1 MVDRDDSTE
10 YGWPKA
16 AAVLAGWLLGWAST
30 LQLLAAPAAEDRATP
45 VTQPAVAAQID
56 TAQTTANGPA
66 QAALRTSL
74 SRHVETM
81 LASLSP
87 AARRGYEHLT
97 QRPYLPADFDG
108 RVMER
113 LAAGVAVESGP
124 SGEQAVWDIYGL
136 SPNPEE
142 PGQAL
147 QYVKTAAGEY
157 AMNCFACHGG
167 NTFGVSFPGAPN
179 TSYALQSLVEDVRR
193 VKLQAKIPLSHM
205 DIGSVF
211 MPLGGSVGTSNA
223 VMFGV
228 ALMNHRDPDLN
239 IVHRMPGNMLHHD
252 MDAPPWWHF
261 AKKKR
266 LYADGFAEKS
276 HRGLMQFML
285 VRQNGPEKFRGW
297 EAEFRD
303 VFAFLSEVQAPPYPA
318 TVDDDLAERG
328 RIAFEQ
334 HCAGCHGQ
342 YGASAKYPELTIP
355 LAEVGT
361 DPVRWQALTPEHR
374 RHYGESWF
382 ADYGAQTTVEA
393 PLGYVAPPLDGIW
406 ASAPYFHNGSVPT
419 LWHVLNPTAR
429 PQVWRRTS
437 VDYDFDK
444 LGMTI
449 ELLDTVPPNLTAE
462 QQRQFFDSRRRGK
475 SATGHDFP
483 DVLSEQEKNAV
494 LEYLKTL

>member
-1 MVDRDDSTE
+1 MVDRSSSNKH
-10 YGWPKA
+10 GRPKFSA
-16 AAVLAGWLLGWAST
+16 MLAGL
-30 LQLLAAPAAEDRATP
+30 LLACGSALRLMAAHTAEDRATP
-45 VTQPAVAAQID
+45 VSQPDTIDGVRATADGQAQV
-56 TAQTTANGPA
+56 
-66 QAALRTSL
+66 ALRTAL
-74 SRHVETM
+74 SQHVVTM
-81 LASLSP
+81 LSGLSP
-87 AARRGYEHLT
+87 AARRGYQHLT
-97 QRPYLPADFDG
+97 QRPYLPADFDE

-113 LAAGVAVESGP
+113 LVVGVHAKSGTL
-124 SGEQAVWDIYGL
+124 GEPAVWDTYGL
-136 SPNPEE
+136 SANPEE
-142 PGQAL
+142 PGRAL
-147 QYVKTAAGEY
+147 QYVRTESGEY

-179 TSYALQSLVEDVRR
+179 TSYALQSLVEAVRR
-193 VKLQAKIPLSHM
+193 VKLQDKIPLTHM

-239 IVHRMPGNMLHHD
+239 IVHRLPGNMLHHD
-252 MDAPPWWHF
+252 MDAPAWWHF
-261 AKKKR
+261 SKKKR

-285 VRQNGPEKFRGW
+285 VRQNGPEKFRRW

-303 VFAFLSEVQAPPYPA
+303 VFAFLSEVQAPPYSG
-318 TVDDDLAERG
+318 TIDHDLAARG

-334 HCAGCHGQ
+334 HCAVCHGE
-342 YGASAKYPELTIP
+342 YGDSPKYPELTIP

-361 DPVRWQALTPEHR
+361 DPVRWQALTREHR

-382 ADYGAQTTVEA
+382 AEYGAQATVEE
-393 PLGYVAPPLDGIW
+393 PVGYVAPPLDGIW

-419 LWHVLNPTAR
+419 LWHVLHPTDR

-437 VDYDFDK
+437 IDYDFDK

-449 ELLDTVPPNLTAE
+449 DVLDAVPPNLKAE
-462 QQRQFFDSRRRGK
+462 QERHFFDSRRRGK
-475 SATGHDFP
+475 SASGHDFP
-483 DVLSEQEKNAV
+483 DALSEQEKKAL